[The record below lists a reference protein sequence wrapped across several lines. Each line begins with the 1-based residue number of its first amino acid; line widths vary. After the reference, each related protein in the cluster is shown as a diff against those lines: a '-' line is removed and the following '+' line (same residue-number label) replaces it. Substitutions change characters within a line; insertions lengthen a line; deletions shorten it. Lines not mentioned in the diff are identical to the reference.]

1 LKYREIDE
9 LLNNH
14 DVPTNER
21 HQLIN
26 CLIAMIQ
33 QYENQPQNRDGR
45 GVRNSLRRRER
56 TTIKHIGSALRLR
69 QKHPDPQ
76 IQHEAKKLL
85 RSIPHNNFSIISNR
99 ASMFMGRVRK
109 ASWRLN
115 EQRRQA
121 KGRVIVVSA
130 SLTLVEIQSLSLLLK
145 VGKHLSLCVKNLDT
159 ARNYFNDVLD
169 GSDELWVVKL
179 KGEIAGLMQV
189 CMGRRRRR
197 TGIEFQRILEICNG
211 SHNDPLKFGRT
222 VALKI
227 LKCLHIDKVNAETF
241 TRVGAFPLFLRE
253 DIDSSLPEPILVGT
267 ELHFV
272 WRSRDSIAIATLEKK
287 QFRDEKFNSSKK
299 KWSYLCLQGKNRWED
314 WDCMTNHLNI
324 GEVLHLV
331 LSTPNFYQVTSKF
344 EDSPK

>member
-1 LKYREIDE
+1 MKYREIDE

-69 QKHPDPQ
+69 QRHPDPQ

-85 RSIPHNNFSIISNR
+85 RSIPHNNFSLISKR

-109 ASWRLN
+109 VSWRLN

-121 KGRVIVVSA
+121 KGRVIVVSK
-130 SLTLVEIQSLSLLLK
+130 SITLIEVRSLSLLLK
-145 VGKHLSLCVKNLDT
+145 VGKQLGVCVKNPKI
-159 ARNYFNDVLD
+159 ARSYFDDVLD
-169 GSDELWVVKL
+169 GTEELWVVKL
-179 KGEIAGLMQV
+179 EGEVTGLMQV
-189 CMGRRRRR
+189 SLGRRRRR
-197 TGIEFQRILEICNG
+197 TINETQRTVEQCNG
-211 SHNDPLKFGRT
+211 SHNDPLKLSRT

-227 LKCLHIDKVNAETF
+227 LKSLHINEVNAETF
-241 TRVGAFPLFLRE
+241 TQVGAHPIFLRE
-253 DIDSSLPEPILVGT
+253 DIDHSLPEPISVGT

-272 WRSRDSIAIATLEKK
+272 WRSKDSIAIATLEKK
-287 QFRDEKFNSSKK
+287 QFSVEKFNSSNK
-299 KWSYLCLQGKNRWED
+299 KWSYLCLKGKRRWED
-314 WDCMTNHLNI
+314 MDYMTNHLNI

-331 LSTPNFYQVTSKF
+331 LSTPNFYQSTSRIK
-344 EDSPK
+344 DT